1 MFYNHYAY
9 KVEFSVRKGNE
20 TKKNRVI
27 HWKKKILFVL
37 GNEKQMRHGGK
48 KKKRKKRRSVHLKK
62 ENERIFK
69 HIAKQNQLL
78 VMMGQIMWS

>member
-27 HWKKKILFVL
+27 HWKKKLFVL
-37 GNEKQMRHGGK
+37 RNEKRMRHGGK
-48 KKKRKKRRSVHLKK
+48 KKKKK
-62 ENERIFK
+62 EKKCTLKEREQENI
-69 HIAKQNQLL
+69 QTYC
-78 VMMGQIMWS
+78 